1 MTGGSSMKRMIFIT
15 PARPPGLGLTLAVAL
30 TLFLSLAG
38 VVALTT
44 RVRHPTDVALADEA

>member
-1 MTGGSSMKRMIFIT
+1 MKRMIFIT